1 MRDLTLSDF
10 PFLASLAGSANPSDR
25 RIWLRVACDHFVAAA
40 PAEPD
45 AAARFVD
52 AVSRQLDKADPST
65 VLEVARKLAPSPR
78 TPPQLLAKF
87 GSVSPEASDY
97 VLEHGAAFTT
107 TDLIGAIASGRR
119 QAIAVA
125 QRPDLDARLISALVA
140 RDEPEVLTALAINS
154 RARLEGAILLRLL
167 RRARMLAEDHGDQ
180 RLAELLLQ
188 RRPLPPESA
197 VLFLLANPL
206 QRVEI
211 LLAAQRAQLGRPP
224 GQPAT
229 IAPEIVEELEQA
241 AVARRPKQFVDVLG
255 KALECDTALAE
266 RIADDPSG
274 EPLAVAMAALG
285 APSDVL
291 VRVLIATD
299 LQDGEPYRRIGALAR
314 LNNALNRNA
323 ATAVVAALRGEPHA
337 RRQAAAAEALAP
349 TRAPALRGASRPA
362 SAPQRKAA
370 I

>member
-65 VLEVARKLAPSPR
+65 VLEAARKLAPP
-78 TPPQLLAKF
+78 
-87 GSVSPEASDY
+87 
-97 VLEHGAAFTT
+97 
-107 TDLIGAIASGRR
+107 GRR
-119 QAIAVA
+119 LNSSPNSDPSALKRATTCSSTAPPSRQRTSLARSQAVA
-125 QRPDLDARLISALVA
+125 ARPSQSPSARISMRGSSA
-140 RDEPEVLTALAINS
+140 RSSHATRPEVLTALAINS

-241 AVARRPKQFVDVLG
+241 AVARRPKQFIDVLG
-255 KALECDTALAE
+255 KALECDTVLAE

-314 LNNALNRNA
+314 LNNALNCNA